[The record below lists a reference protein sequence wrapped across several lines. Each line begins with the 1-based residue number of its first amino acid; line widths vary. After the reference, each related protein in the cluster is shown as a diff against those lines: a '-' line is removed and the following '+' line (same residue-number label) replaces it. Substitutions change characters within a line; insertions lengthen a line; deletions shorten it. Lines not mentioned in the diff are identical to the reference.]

1 MRRKVP
7 FVAQTQKT
15 ECGLCCVCMINRYYK
30 NYITMEELREK
41 MEVGRDGSS
50 FQQLVQLLNDYNL
63 STKNYRIP
71 VKELYRIHLPAIV
84 FWGNNHFIIL
94 EKVNQKKKRLTIVDP
109 AIGRLKLQTDEFEE
123 KYTEYVVV
131 PLPTANFKKNL
142 HKTHSIKY
150 ILPYIFSNK
159 VLYIKI
165 ISVSVL
171 VYLFTLSLPIVI
183 QKVIDGILNHNAFTN
198 SDQLILLIIG
208 LSILYFITSFWKNS
222 LLIKLRTH
230 LDKSLN
236 TNIFEHLLNLPY
248 KFFSVRSSGD
258 IIYSLNSCLN
268 IREIFANQFITA
280 VINVGTAIAILAYV
294 FTLSHL
300 LGITAFLLFVLNIV
314 LVSLT
319 RPILADNSRSIKISQ
334 SIVQGVQ
341 METIYSMLGVK
352 MSAIEKDILLTW
364 KQAYGKYLRKYI
376 ENEKVA
382 NYVYSL
388 NSFLQFLSPTLLL
401 MLGILLIEK
410 GNISMG
416 SIIAIYSLGNTFFSL
431 SGSVIDLWTSFINS
445 SVIFERLADIIKSE
459 EEDNRVHNNVLLN
472 GTIELKN
479 VSFRYTKD
487 SAYVLKDINFK
498 VKSGMKIAI
507 VGKSGSGKSTLAKLL
522 VGLFIPSEGDI
533 FFNDTN
539 FLALD
544 RKKIRRQIGIV
555 PQDITLFNDS
565 IYDNIVM
572 NRAGINLDDV
582 KYACRIAHISE
593 EIESMPMQYYT
604 QISEM
609 GLNLS
614 GGQRQRIALARAI
627 IGKPKILLL
636 DEATSSLDNINEK
649 MVSDEIKKMGTT
661 QIIIAHRLS
670 TIIDASVIV
679 VLEAGKVVEIGK
691 HDELIAKNGHYR
703 KLYSSLL

>member
-1 MRRKVP
+1 MHRKVP

-15 ECGLCCVCMINRYYK
+15 ECGLCCVCMINRYYQ
-30 NYITMEELREK
+30 NYLTMEELREK

-50 FQQLVQLLNDYNL
+50 FQQLVQLLNAYHL

-71 VKELYRIHLPAIV
+71 IEELYKIHLPAII

-94 EKVNQKKKRLTIVDP
+94 EKVHQKKKRFTIVDP
-109 AIGRLKLQTDEFEE
+109 AIGRLKLSLDEFEE
-123 KYTEYVVV
+123 NYTEYAVV
-131 PLPTANFKKNL
+131 PQPTADFKKNL
-142 HKTHSIKY
+142 HRTHNIKY
-150 ILPYIFSNK
+150 ILPYIFSK
-159 VLYIKI
+159 KILYLKI
-165 ISVSVL
+165 IAVSVM

-183 QKVIDGILNHNAFTN
+183 QKMIDGIINHNAFTN
-198 SDQLILLIIG
+198 SEQFILLIIG
-208 LSILYFITSFWKNS
+208 FSVMYLMTTLWKNS

-230 LDKSLN
+230 LDQSLN

-258 IIYSLNSCLN
+258 LIYSLNSCLN

-280 VINVGTAIAILAYV
+280 LLNVGTAIAILVYIFA
-294 FTLSHL
+294 LSYL
-300 LGITAFLLFVLNIV
+300 LGITALLLFVLNIV
-314 LVSLT
+314 FIFFT
-319 RPILADNSRSIKISQ
+319 RPMLTDNSRAIKISQ
-334 SIVQGVQ
+334 SLVQGVQ

-352 MSAIEKDILLTW
+352 MSAIENDILLTW

-376 ENEKVA
+376 ENEKMT
-382 NYVYSL
+382 NYVYSM
-388 NSFLQFLSPTLLL
+388 NSFLQFLSPTLLF
-401 MLGILLIEK
+401 MLGILSIEK

-431 SGSVIDLWTSFINS
+431 SGSVIDLWSSFINS

-459 EEDNRVHNNVLLN
+459 EEEDRIHNNVLLN

-479 VSFRYTKD
+479 VSFHYTKD
-487 SAYVLKDINFK
+487 SAYVLRDINFK
-498 VKSGMKIAI
+498 VEGGMKIAI
-507 VGKSGSGKSTLAKLL
+507 VGRSGSGKSTLAKLL
-522 VGLFIPSEGDI
+522 VGLFLPSEGDI

-539 FLALD
+539 FLTLD

-555 PQDITLFNDS
+555 PQDITLFNNS
-565 IYDNIVM
+565 IYENIVM
-572 NRAGINLDDV
+572 NRAGLNLNDV
-582 KYACRIAHISE
+582 KEACKIAHISE
-593 EIESMPMQYYT
+593 EIEAMPMQYYT

-670 TIIDASVIV
+670 TIMDADMIV
-679 VLEAGKVVEIGK
+679 VLEGGRMVEKGK
-691 HDELIAKNGHYR
+691 HDELIAKNGQYYR
-703 KLYSSLL
+703 LYSSLL